1 LGHGLHDF
9 KQKFPR
15 IICRRASSTANNPN
29 ALMRRRKKLD
39 SECEICYAWLDRR
52 LSIELTS
59 ALIPEVLHK
68 SLQGERAVSPNNS
81 SSSLFDFV
89 GSFRLIRFWLDILG
103 RLVYY
108 ADLAINIFFMFD
120 FLIK

>member
-1 LGHGLHDF
+1 
-9 KQKFPR
+9 
-15 IICRRASSTANNPN
+15 
-29 ALMRRRKKLD
+29 MRRRKKLD

-68 SLQGERAVSPNNS
+68 CMKIFGKKIKLFSFQALQGERAVAPNN

>member
-1 LGHGLHDF
+1 
-9 KQKFPR
+9 
-15 IICRRASSTANNPN
+15 
-29 ALMRRRKKLD
+29 MRRRKKLD

-68 SLQGERAVSPNNS
+68 CMKIFGKKVKLFFLALQGERAVAPNN